1 MISIII
7 PTLNEED
14 SIGATLEYL
23 KGCISPHPNPLP
35 QREREFKEAEIIVA
49 DGGSIDKTREIAS
62 KYGVSVLTGTD
73 SSRAFLMNLG
83 AREAKGDILF
93 FLHAD
98 SYPPKSFLRDIEQ
111 ALSDFGMRNAECGIT
126 PNSELR
132 TPNFVGGA
140 FDHKFSEDVFL
151 LKVVSCFDRIRFR
164 ITRNYYGDQGIFVK
178 KETFQRLGGYRNM
191 SILEDSDFSERLRSM
206 GKTVLI
212 RKRMLT
218 SGRRFIKGG
227 VIKTSMFMIW
237 IRLLYRFGFDIES
250 LAKTYRSFN
259 TPTLPSPIE
268 GEG

>member
-7 PTLNEED
+7 PALNEEA

-35 QREREFKEAEIIVA
+35 QREREFKEVEIIVA

-83 AREAKGDILF
+83 AKEAKGDILF

-98 SYPPKSFLRDIEQ
+98 SYPPRTFIADIEGV
-111 ALSDFGMRNAECGIT
+111 LKDESV
-126 PNSELR
+126 
-132 TPNFVGGA
+132 VGGA

-151 LKVVSCFDRIRFR
+151 LKVVSFFDRIRFR

-178 KETFQRLGGYRNM
+178 KETFQRLGRYRNM
-191 SILEDSDFSERLRSM
+191 SILEDSDFSERLRRV

-259 TPTLPSPIE
+259 TPTLPSPLE
-268 GEG
+268 GER